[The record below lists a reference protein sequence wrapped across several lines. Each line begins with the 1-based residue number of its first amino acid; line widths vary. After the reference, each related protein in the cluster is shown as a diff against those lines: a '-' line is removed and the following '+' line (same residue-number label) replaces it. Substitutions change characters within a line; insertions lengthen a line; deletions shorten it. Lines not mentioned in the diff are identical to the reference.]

1 MGTRD
6 KKTTTQRRERR
17 TSQERE
23 RHRRQMTDGV
33 HREEVRAK
41 KRRKRKQILRL
52 RMALIC
58 LLLLTAGYVMFDKMM
73 DSRTMGCR
81 ISVSGL
87 SVSWMTEEKAAE
99 KIARK
104 FESIPIQF
112 KEDGKTVY
120 QVTLGDAGYFL
131 DENALVEE
139 LKKLR
144 NGRSACYS
152 LFEKRKNFEIPFQ
165 VKVQEEKR
173 KTELSGSHFDT
184 GTARTDSRDAYIQYN
199 EEKDRYDIIDHLQ
212 GNQIDEEKLLA
223 KVQQE
228 LEAGFAKELL
238 KDPIEFELSVEVYQT
253 PEVDERQEALQKRQ
267 KELNDKLARYP
278 KATVTYTFGEVTEV
292 LNQDTI
298 QSWIIKE
305 NDEIRLD
312 EDAIWQYVY
321 DLASKYDTL
330 YNPRYLESSLGGT
343 VQIDNNEYG
352 YQIDQQAEFEQLT
365 RDLESGTAVEREPIY
380 SHEAL
385 GRNGEDDLLGNYVE
399 VSLDA
404 QHLWLYKD
412 GNLIIESDIISGKP
426 VGINKTTGE
435 QEDWST
441 YKGAYPIAY
450 KESPATLSSEIYGYE
465 TGVEYWM
472 PFVEGQGLHDASW
485 QGAFGG
491 NIYLTNGSH
500 GCINLPS
507 YVAAEIY
514 YNIEAGYAVLI
525 Y

>member
-1 MGTRD
+1 MATRE
-6 KKTTTQRRERR
+6 KRTTTQRRERR
-17 TSQERE
+17 TPQERE
-23 RHRRQMTDGV
+23 LRRRQLAMGEDKET
-33 HREEVRAK
+33 VRAK
-41 KRRKRKQILRL
+41 NRRKRKRILRL
-52 RMALIC
+52 KTVLVC
-58 LLLLTAGYVMFDKMM
+58 LLFLTAGYVIFDKVM
-73 DSRTMGCR
+73 DGRTMGCR

-87 SVSWMTEEKAAE
+87 SVSWLTEEKAAE
-99 KIARK
+99 KIARE
-104 FESIPIQF
+104 FERIPIHF

-120 QVTLGDAGYFL
+120 QVTLGAAGYSL
-131 DENALVEE
+131 DEKALTEE

-144 NGRSACYS
+144 DGRGSCYS
-152 LFEKRKNFEIPFQ
+152 LFEKQKDFEIPFQ
-165 VKVQEEKR
+165 VKIQEDKWQAA
-173 KTELSGSHFDT
+173 LSASHFDR
-184 GTARTDSRDAYIQYN
+184 GAARTDSQDAYIKYN
-199 EEKDRYDIIDHLQ
+199 KETDHYDIVDHLQ
-212 GNQIDEEKLLA
+212 GNQIDETKLLA
-223 KVQQE
+223 KVQEE

-238 KDPIEFELSVEVYQT
+238 KDPIEFELTVEVYQT
-253 PEVDERQEALQKRQ
+253 PEVDEKQEALLARQ
-267 KELNDKLARYP
+267 KELNEKLAKYP
-278 KATVTYTFGEVTEV
+278 KTTVTYTFGEVTEV

-298 QSWIIKE
+298 QKWIIKE
-305 NDEIRLD
+305 EDEIRLD

-321 DLASKYDTL
+321 DLATNYNTI
-330 YNPRYLESSLGGT
+330 YNPRYLESSGGGT

-352 YQIDQQAEFEQLT
+352 YQIDQQAEFDQLIK
-365 RDLESGTAVEREPIY
+365 DLESGTAVKREPVY

-385 GRNGEDDLLGNYVE
+385 GRNGDDDLLGNYIE

-404 QHLWLYKD
+404 QHLWMYKD

-426 VGINKTTGE
+426 VGINAQTGE

-465 TGVEYWM
+465 AEVEYWM

-491 NIYLTNGSH
+491 DLYLTNGSH
-500 GCINLPS
+500 GCINLPT

-514 YNIEAGYAVLI
+514 YNIEPGYAVLI